1 MKWYAFQNEF
11 SNLFLLFYWIKELI
25 LVLQL
30 FSFAFK
36 FVQTIMYCIC
46 IVAKPNHVILYIQNQ
61 SCPRNWEFCCELLES
76 ECTSDPNR
84 LLNRGHLQIH
94 YFGFMRRMLDCC
106 YLGTVLCYIV
116 KILDFTWLTWFIIA
130 RNKHPVLWTMYDQPR
145 TFAWLERRR
154 GAVTILPCIHFSS
167 FPGKTK
173 TKAEGG
179 KLRAS
184 KNAKSFKLKMN

>member
-1 MKWYAFQNEF
+1 MI
-11 SNLFLLFYWIKELI
+11 LLTSISSSQLGPGRCG
-25 LVLQL
+25 LV
-30 FSFAFK
+30 
-36 FVQTIMYCIC
+36 VC
-46 IVAKPNHVILYIQNQ
+46 Q
-61 SCPRNWEFCCELLES
+61 SHLTGPRLRDSDTDCKVSDVFTLTLTT
-76 ECTSDPNR
+76 TSDPNR